1 MNKLVAEV
9 DGKNKKTLSDIPPT
23 GWATDSEWLGGL
35 KPNEGCGNKKKRQNK
50 DQPEVLLVQNISPLL
65 IAVKMI
71 VRSFF

>member
-35 KPNEGCGNKKKRQNK
+35 KPNEGCGNKKKGKTKINQK
-50 DQPEVLLVQNISPLL
+50 
-65 IAVKMI
+65 
-71 VRSFF
+71 FY